1 MEFVD
6 LDSKVSFDSLDHE
19 ILTYGLELIAY
30 IRIISFGTPLLLEEF
45 EGLFEDF
52 GGTDDAGVGGGG

>member
-6 LDSKVSFDSLDHE
+6 LHCKVSFNSLDHE
-19 ILTYGLELIAY
+19 VLANGLELIAY
-30 IRIISFGTPLLLEEF
+30 VGVISFGTPLLLEEF

-52 GGTDDAGVGGGG
+52 GRTDDAGVGGGG

>member
-6 LDSKVSFDSLDHE
+6 LHSKVSFNSLDHE
-19 ILTYGLELIAY
+19 VLTNGLELIAY
-30 IRIISFGTPLLLEEF
+30 VGVISFGTPLLLEEF

-52 GGTDDAGVGGGG
+52 GGTDNAGVGGGG